1 MNKGLQNYTIQKW
14 VTVLSVLLFT
24 IKITAY
30 YLTASMAIL
39 SDALESIVNIIAGF
53 IGLYSLY
60 VAAKPRDNDHPYGHG
75 KAEFVSAAAEGSL
88 VIAAGIMI
96 IYETILNMLDN
107 VQVKK
112 LDQGIWLVAITALVN
127 YLAGAYC
134 IRIGK
139 KNNSLALES
148 SGKHLQI
155 DTYSTL
161 GVLAAVT
168 LIYFTKIYWL
178 DKVIAIAMSIWI
190 MYNGYTILRKSLAGI
205 MDEADMALLIKFI
218 DVLNT
223 YKKPNWID
231 LHNLRVIKYGELL
244 HIDCHITLPWYLNVH
259 EAHKEIDL
267 LSDLIKTQFGDA
279 IELFVHTD
287 GCLEFSCAICT
298 KADCTVRQHAFES
311 RLNWT
316 MENLVSNEKHRMAV
330 KIL

>member
-1 MNKGLQNYTIQKW
+1 MDKRLQNYTIQKW
-14 VTVLSVLLFT
+14 VTVLSVLLFI
-24 IKITAY
+24 IKIAAY

-96 IYETILNMLDN
+96 IYETILNMLDA

-127 YLAGAYC
+127 YLAGAFC

-155 DTYSTL
+155 DTYSTV
-161 GVLAAVT
+161 GVLVAVT

-178 DKVIAIAMSIWI
+178 DKVIAIAMSFWI

-205 MDEADMALLIKFI
+205 MDEADIVLLKKFI
-218 DVLNT
+218 EVLNT
-223 YKKPNWID
+223 YKKTNWID

-244 HIDCHITLPWYLNVH
+244 HIDCHITLPWYLNIH
-259 EAHKEIDL
+259 QAHTEIDL
-267 LSDLIKTQFGDA
+267 LSDLIKTQFGNA

-298 KADCTVRQHAFES
+298 KTDCTVRQHDFETK
-311 RLNWT
+311 LNWT

-330 KIL
+330 KM